1 MRSKPNILIFY
12 VLAAVLSLSLFQPYL
27 MRKLSTPEKPYSEFK
42 SLVQTGEVKECEI
55 TRESVTFELK
65 DGKKFVTVPLNDP
78 ELVKLLDAQ
87 KVKYTARTESGIGQ
101 FFLVWILPIIVF
113 GLLWFFLIR
122 SMDRTGS
129 MVTGFGKS
137 KAKIYAERDTKT
149 TFADVAGCD
158 ESKLELQEV
167 VEFLKDPKRFQKL
180 GGKIPKGVLVVGP
193 PGTGKTLLA
202 RAVAGE
208 AGVPFLWISG
218 SDFVEMFVGVGAA
231 RVRDLFLQ
239 ARSKAPCLLFIDE
252 IDAVGRLRGAGL
264 GGGHDEREQTL
275 NQLLVEMD
283 GFETQKG
290 VILLAATN
298 RPDVLDPALLRPG
311 RFDRQIVIDA
321 PDAKGREAILKVHVR
336 NKPLGA
342 DVKLDVIAKRTPGF
356 SGADLANVANEAAL
370 LAARRNKIKLEMPD
384 FEEAIDRGIA
394 GPERKSRA
402 ITDHE
407 KKIIAYHE
415 SGHALVAKNC
425 EHADPLHK
433 VSIIPRGHAAL
444 GYTLQL
450 PINDRYMASRSELND
465 RLTVMFGGRAAEEVV
480 LNEISTGAA
489 NDLDRATELARAMVC
504 QYGMSDELGPRRLGR
519 NHQQVFL
526 GRSLGEER
534 DYSDQTALEIDRQVH
549 AIIGKAH
556 ERAKTILKD
565 RRPQLDRLAKVLM
578 EKEILDAEDV
588 DRILKEGKRGACRCL
603 AIG

>member
-1 MRSKPNILIFY
+1 MRSKPNLTALY
-12 VLAAVLSLSLFQPYL
+12 VLAAVLALSLLQPL
-27 MRKLSTPEKPYSEFK
+27 ASKLANPPAPYSEFK
-42 SLVQTGEVKECEI
+42 SQLRSGAVKECLI
-55 TRESVTFELK
+55 TKDQITFKTK
-65 DGKKFVTVPLNDP
+65 DGKEFATVPVNDP
-78 ELVKLLDAQ
+78 DLIKDLDAQ
-87 KVKYTARTESGIGQ
+87 KVDYRARGESGWGQ
-101 FFLVWILPIIVF
+101 FFYYLILPLVLFGVF
-113 GLLWFFLIR
+113 WLVMLR

-129 MVTGFGKS
+129 MVMSFGKT
-137 KAKIYAERDTKT
+137 KAKIYAEKSIKT

-158 ESKLELQEV
+158 ESKEELKEI
-167 VEFLKDPKRFQKL
+167 VEFLKDPKRFQRL
-180 GGKIPKGVLVVGP
+180 GGKIPKGVLLVGP

-208 AGVPFLWISG
+208 AGVPFFWISG

-239 ARSKAPCLLFIDE
+239 ARSKAPCLVFVDE

-290 VILLAATN
+290 VIILAATN

-311 RFDRQIVIDA
+311 RFDRQVVIDA
-321 PDAKGREAILKVHVR
+321 PDAKGREAILKVHVK
-336 NKPLGA
+336 NKPVA
-342 DVKLDVIAKRTPGF
+342 AEVKLEVIAKRTPGF

-370 LAARRNKIKLEMPD
+370 LAARRNKNKLEMSE
-384 FEEAIDRGIA
+384 FEEAIDRVIA

-402 ITDHE
+402 ISDHE

-425 EHADPLHK
+425 KHADPVHK

-450 PINDRYMASRSELND
+450 PAQDRYMASRSELMD
-465 RLTVMFGGRAAEEVV
+465 RLTVMFGGRAAEEVA
-480 LNEISTGAA
+480 LNEVSTGAA

-504 QYGMSDELGPRRLGR
+504 QYGMSDQLGPRRLGK
-519 NHQQVFL
+519 NHQHVFL

-534 DYSDQTALEIDRQVH
+534 DYSEQTAREVDREVQS
-549 AIIGKAH
+549 IIEKAH
-556 ERAKTILKD
+556 ARAKDTL
-565 RRPQLDRLAKVLM
+565 RQHRAQLDQLAKELM

-588 DRILKEGKRGACRCL
+588 DRIIKATSTPTPESIPAS
-603 AIG
+603 